1 MVKTATQIE
10 QIKQMAKSLRLTL
23 ISEDLEM
30 MLHEADEAKMSHRE
44 FLMHIFSLELKRRSI
59 HRIKMGVMAAHFP
72 MQRTL
77 EGFDFS
83 VQPSIEPAKVRDLA
97 QCDWIAQ
104 GHNLLLQGPPGVG
117 KTHLAIALGR
127 AAIKKGYSTLF
138 VTAAQL
144 VNTLIKAQATGCLED
159 RLTALFKPK
168 LLIIDELG
176 YEPMGPETAHLLF
189 SLFNQRYER
198 RSIVITTNRHIT
210 DWGVLLGDP
219 TATSAILDRFL
230 HHSCTL
236 TINGDS
242 YRLLEK
248 KREGLII
255 NQPPQLTT
263 QS

>member
-117 KTHLAIALGR
+117 KRIW
-127 AAIKKGYSTLF
+127 
-138 VTAAQL
+138 Q
-144 VNTLIKAQATGCLED
+144 
-159 RLTALFKPK
+159 
-168 LLIIDELG
+168 
-176 YEPMGPETAHLLF
+176 
-189 SLFNQRYER
+189 
-198 RSIVITTNRHIT
+198 
-210 DWGVLLGDP
+210 
-219 TATSAILDRFL
+219 
-230 HHSCTL
+230 
-236 TINGDS
+236 
-242 YRLLEK
+242 
-248 KREGLII
+248 
-255 NQPPQLTT
+255 
-263 QS
+263 

>member
-1 MVKTATQIE
+1 
-10 QIKQMAKSLRLTL
+10 
-23 ISEDLEM
+23 
-30 MLHEADEAKMSHRE
+30 MSHRE
-44 FLMHIFSLELKRRSI
+44 FLMHIFGLELKRRSI

-83 VQPSIEPAKVRDLA
+83 VQPSIDPAKVRDLA

-127 AAIKKGYSTLF
+127 AAIEKGCSTLF

-144 VNTLIKAQATGCLED
+144 VNTLMRAQAAGCLED
-159 RLTALFKPK
+159 RLAPLIKPK
-168 LLIIDELG
+168 PTIIDELG
-176 YEPMGPETAHLLF
+176 CEPMGPETAHRLF
-189 SLFNQRYER
+189 GLFNQRYER
-198 RSIVITTNRHIT
+198 RSIAMTTNRHIE

-219 TATSAILDRFL
+219 TAASAVPDCFL
-230 HHSCTL
+230 HHSRTL
-236 TINGDS
+236 TIHGDS

-248 KREGLII
+248 KERDWF
-255 NQPPQLTT
+255 
-263 QS
+263 